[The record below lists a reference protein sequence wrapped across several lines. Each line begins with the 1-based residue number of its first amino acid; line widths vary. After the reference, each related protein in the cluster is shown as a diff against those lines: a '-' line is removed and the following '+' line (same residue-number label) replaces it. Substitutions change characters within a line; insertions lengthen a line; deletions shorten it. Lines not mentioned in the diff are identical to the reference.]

1 MFYKVENE
9 QLISAPEKGIKVF
22 IANPTPEQYA
32 LVGYT
37 DKIVEDER
45 PEEIEGKIVDY
56 YYEQI
61 DGVIYRRFR
70 YVDVPEE
77 EDVVD
82 IFETLEEQK

>member
-9 QLISAPEKGIKVF
+9 VLIPAPEKGIKVF
-22 IANPTPEQYA
+22 IANPTAEQYK

-45 PEEIEGKIVDY
+45 PEEIEGKFIDY

-61 DGVIYRRFR
+61 DGVIYKRHRL
-70 YVDVPEE
+70 VDVPEE
-77 EDVVD
+77 MP
-82 IFETLEEQK
+82 EE